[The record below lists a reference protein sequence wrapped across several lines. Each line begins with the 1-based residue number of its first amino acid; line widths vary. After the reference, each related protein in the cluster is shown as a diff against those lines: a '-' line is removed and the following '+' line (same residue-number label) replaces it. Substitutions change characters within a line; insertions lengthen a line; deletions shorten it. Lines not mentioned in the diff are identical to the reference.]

1 MNDSTRRII
10 RGLLQL
16 VAGGGLGA
24 LFMQIAKDVP
34 ESYAPYVVMASAAIA
49 MIAQIVVEELTGKD
63 IGVKRS
69 KPDAVN

>member
-34 ESYAPYVVMASAAIA
+34 DGYAPYVVMGSAAIA
-49 MIAQIVVEELTGKD
+49 MVAQIIVEELTGKD
-63 IGVKRS
+63 IGVKRVG
-69 KPDAVN
+69 PHGG

>member
-1 MNDSTRRII
+1 MNDSARRII

-34 ESYAPYVVMASAAIA
+34 DSYAPYVVMGGAALAIV
-49 MIAQIVVEELTGKD
+49 AQIIVEELTGKD
-63 IGVKRS
+63 IGVQRT
-69 KPDAVN
+69 PPHGG